1 MRNDAFIRRLLCGA
15 IALGSQQPTL
25 LRADDGAALP
35 PPPVHAAVNVP
46 VNNDP
51 APPSPGVG
59 ALGGSLSLTGNPAA
73 LRLETRQTSVARAL
87 AALATTYHIS
97 YRSAVVL
104 DELRDGTYTGSLRH
118 VIARVLDGYDYVI
131 EENDG
136 TLGVVVVDKSG
147 GHAAPAP
154 TMPVFRQ
161 HRIPVTY
168 RISRVRH

>member
-1 MRNDAFIRRLLCGA
+1 MRNGTLIDRLLYAAIVLGA
-15 IALGSQQPTL
+15 QQATL

-35 PPPVHAAVNVP
+35 PAPVHAAVNGHA
-46 VNNDP
+46 NHDP
-51 APPSPGVG
+51 APASSGIG
-59 ALGGSLSLTGNPAA
+59 ALGGSLKLTGKPAA
-73 LRLETRQTSVARAL
+73 LKLETRQASVARAL

-118 VIARVLDGYDYVI
+118 VIARLLDGYDYVI
-131 EENDG
+131 QENNA
-136 TLGVVVVDKSG
+136 TLDVFVVDKSG
-147 GHAAPAP
+147 GHATPAA